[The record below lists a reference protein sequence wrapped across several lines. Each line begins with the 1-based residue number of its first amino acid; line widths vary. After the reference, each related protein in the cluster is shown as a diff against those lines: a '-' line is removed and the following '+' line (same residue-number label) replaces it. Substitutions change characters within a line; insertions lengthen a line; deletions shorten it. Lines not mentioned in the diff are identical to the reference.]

1 MPFVKVRP
9 AHDKA
14 SKDFRNIDNSQQE
27 ELKNDLTCTPSGNE
41 SIINKLNCQEKEIL
55 KSNTNSVNVESLWRE
70 FRENTTMHG
79 LKHAR
84 RENKYQLRWVI
95 WIIALFGM
103 GSLLVYTVYTLFAYY
118 RTNPTLT
125 NINLKFVRE
134 MFYPAVTICNMSPY
148 KLSAINASAVMMSHL
163 LHSSRLG
170 VVLPPLD
177 YTNPAYAELNDSLSK
192 DWLDNVSF
200 DLDDMFMYCVNER
213 HVIACKNI
221 LKAKVTQWGKCFTYN
236 SNEKLPTEGRVKG
249 SMTGSATALTFYINI
264 KQDEYVFNTNMAAGV
279 KIILH
284 DPEEEPDV
292 NNKGF
297 ISSPGMSTY
306 VSMKMTKY
314 KYLPA
319 PYKAG
324 GDQYCID
331 TKSPGF
337 ENTLKYQQ
345 FYSRTGCQLQC
356 RRDFIVNQC
365 GCRAVTDPGNE
376 TLCSPIMAATCYYQ
390 NEVEFDSN
398 AELKEQCKC
407 QISCEF
413 TTFDQSIS
421 TSTSPAD
428 VYFPILQS
436 MGYTDIKN
444 NILEVRL
451 YYDSLSY
458 LLVESIPE
466 YNTEDIV
473 GILGGQMGIFL
484 GASLLTLSELIEF
497 VILSVAMVMKKCYR
511 CAFRK
516 KNEQNEQ
523 DLTQYY

>member
-9 AHDKA
+9 ARDKA
-14 SKDFRNIDNSQQE
+14 SMDFRNIDNSQKE
-27 ELKNDLTCTPSGNE
+27 ELKKDLKCTPSGNE

-55 KSNTNSVNVESLWRE
+55 KSNTNSVSVESLWRE

-84 RENKYQLRWVI
+84 RENKYQLR
-95 WIIALFGM
+95 
-103 GSLLVYTVYTLFAYY
+103 
-118 RTNPTLT
+118 
-125 NINLKFVRE
+125 
-134 MFYPAVTICNMSPY
+134 C
-148 KLSAINASAVMMSHL
+148 
-163 LHSSRLG
+163 SRLG

-177 YTNPAYAELNDSLSK
+177 YTNPAYAELNVSLSE
-192 DWLDNVSF
+192 DWLNNVSF

-213 HVIACKNI
+213 HVIACQNI
-221 LKAKVTQWGKCFTYN
+221 LIAKLTQWGKCFTYN
-236 SNEKLPTEGRVKG
+236 ANEKLQKEGRVKG
-249 SMTGSATALTFYINI
+249 SMTGSATALTFYIDV
-264 KQDEYVFNTNMAAGV
+264 KQDEYVFNTNIAAGV
-279 KIILH
+279 KIVLH

-324 GDQYCID
+324 GDQFCID

-337 ENTLKYQQ
+337 ENTLKYHQ
-345 FYSRTGCQLQC
+345 FYSRTGCQLEC
-356 RRDFIVNQC
+356 RRDFIVNNC

-376 TLCSPIMAATCYYQ
+376 TLCTPIQAATCYYQ

-428 VYFPILQS
+428 VYFPALNS
-436 MGYTDIKN
+436 MGYTDIKYANCYAYIELDIALEGGCYMAFVVIFEVVTVMFCACRN

-516 KNEQNEQ
+516 KNEQDDQ
-523 DLTQYY
+523 DLSQNY